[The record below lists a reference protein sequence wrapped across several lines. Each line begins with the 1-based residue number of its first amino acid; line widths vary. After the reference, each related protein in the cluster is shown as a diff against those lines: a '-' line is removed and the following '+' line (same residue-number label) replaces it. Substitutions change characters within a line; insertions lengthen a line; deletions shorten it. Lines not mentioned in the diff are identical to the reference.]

1 MKKLCVKLQGAD
13 GKIIEA
19 VFNTEDYKKLNE
31 LLNKH
36 QLSDYKIIDFKLKN
50 IKFYETI

>member
-13 GKIIEA
+13 SKNIEV
-19 VFNTEDYKKLNE
+19 VFNTDDCKNIKEI
-31 LLNKH
+31 LNKH